1 MEVGNK
7 VTTDTG
13 VVLEA
18 KLQEADRMCTN
29 CYFSRH
35 PGCAMADHKLYLPCW
50 DEAGKD
56 LIFVKS
62 EGNE

>member
-7 VTTDTG
+7 VTTDTW

-18 KLQEADRMCTN
+18 KLQEADRMCIN
-29 CYFSRH
+29 CYFSMH
-35 PGCAMADHKLYLPCW
+35 PGCAMSDHNLDLPCW
-50 DEAGKD
+50 DGTGKD
-56 LIFVKS
+56 LIFVKA